1 MTTNN
6 NTNTH
11 TDTNIINSQLNEME
25 IEKESITKENYDFE
39 IEKNEDVNN
48 EENSDI
54 SDIDEIEG
62 KIWLILIIHR
72 SKSERRSS
80 YSKIKNVS

>member
-6 NTNTH
+6 NTNTN

>member
-1 MTTNN
+1 
-6 NTNTH
+6 
-11 TDTNIINSQLNEME
+11 ME

-62 KIWLILIIHR
+62 KI
-72 SKSERRSS
+72 
-80 YSKIKNVS
+80 

>member
-1 MTTNN
+1 LTTNN

-62 KIWLILIIHR
+62 KI
-72 SKSERRSS
+72 
-80 YSKIKNVS
+80 

>member
-62 KIWLILIIHR
+62 KI
-72 SKSERRSS
+72 
-80 YSKIKNVS
+80 